1 MTVEILRL
9 TGVSDGDHAVGSLL
23 KDVRGH
29 PDLSRL
35 LVIDDTAGLLP
46 HLSAYERLLT
56 SKRLDHLL
64 CVAVGPRARDGG
76 KFRFPANISGAQGS
90 AVIWVSDQD
99 GIDWRL
105 SPAAIAVGHTGNSQS
120 GLHNLVDLLSVD
132 EVFDRVCE
140 LAGNVPGGVASPGLR
155 LTGTEDEGVRF
166 TAALMLAIQ
175 RLTSAD
181 PVPAAHADAPFAVL
195 LAASPGTAG
204 LAEGGEISRYRED
217 VIASQASASE
227 ALARYASPGG
237 LLGGEQPEVYG
248 QVQRT
253 GAALGAFRR
262 RVARL
267 LTDANAQDELTEAQR
282 AQLTSAGIKLPA
294 QIGGAGGA
302 GNAGEGAA
310 GGGPPTGYAA
320 RSATSRV
327 IAEAIQGGDSLPQ
340 VARRLNLTAS
350 ALARPG
356 SASYLPSLD
365 AACPPALV
373 DGLTAAPEPPRP
385 WRWVPAAAAV
395 PVVLGVLVGL
405 WKSAAGIAVGLV
417 VLLAVAAAVGWSW
430 HARVTAWRRQ
440 LRLDEAAPAADEVA
454 RLVNTVAAREW
465 CGAQATPAQLTRAR
479 IALQAVNDELA
490 KQASATAIAPGARVA
505 RLSEALLDGLCQ
517 LVLAAVTAGTD
528 PAHVGGEAISAAA
541 RDKAAQL
548 LTQWQ
553 QDVRTGRT
561 LERPAFAAADQD
573 KAMHAG
579 EDELAAITAAV
590 LYNPREVMWQ
600 LCAPAD
606 LSALDMTVTPQS
618 VALAPRT
625 ARPRL
630 AEVLPKDTVWSS
642 SGEQA
647 GLLRLVPLH
656 VQVVEPVW
664 TANEQLQEPLP

>member
-1 MTVEILRL
+1 
-9 TGVSDGDHAVGSLL
+9 
-23 KDVRGH
+23 
-29 PDLSRL
+29 
-35 LVIDDTAGLLP
+35 
-46 HLSAYERLLT
+46 
-56 SKRLDHLL
+56 
-64 CVAVGPRARDGG
+64 
-76 KFRFPANISGAQGS
+76 
-90 AVIWVSDQD
+90 
-99 GIDWRL
+99 
-105 SPAAIAVGHTGNSQS
+105 
-120 GLHNLVDLLSVD
+120 
-132 EVFDRVCE
+132 
-140 LAGNVPGGVASPGLR
+140 VPGGVASPGLR
-155 LTGTEDEGVRF
+155 LTGTEDEGARF
-166 TAALMLAIQ
+166 TAALMLAIL

-195 LAASPGTAG
+195 LAAPPGTAG

-227 ALARYASPGG
+227 ALARYAGPGG
-237 LLGGEQPEVYG
+237 LLGGDQPEVYG

-294 QIGGAGGA
+294 QIGGAGD
-302 GNAGEGAA
+302 AGEDAA
-310 GGGPPTGYAA
+310 GGGPPTGYPA
-320 RSATSRV
+320 RSATSKV

-373 DGLTAAPEPPRP
+373 DGLTAPPEPPRP
-385 WRWVPAAAAV
+385 WRWLPGAVAV
-395 PVVLGVLVGL
+395 PVLLGVLVGF
-405 WKSAAGIAVGLV
+405 WKPAAGIAVGV
-417 VLLAVAAAVGWSW
+417 VALLAVAAAVGWSW
-430 HARVTAWRRQ
+430 RARVTAWRRQ
-440 LRLDEAAPAADEVA
+440 LRLDAAAPAADEVA
-454 RLVNTVAAREW
+454 RLVNAVAAREW

-490 KQASATAIAPGARVA
+490 KQASATAAAPGARAA

-517 LVLAAVTAGTD
+517 LVLAAVAVGTD

-579 EDELAAITAAV
+579 EDELAAITAAI

-630 AEVLPKDTVWSS
+630 AEMLPKDTVWSS

-656 VQVVEPVW
+656 VQIVEPVW
-664 TANEQLQEPLP
+664 TANEQHQEPLP